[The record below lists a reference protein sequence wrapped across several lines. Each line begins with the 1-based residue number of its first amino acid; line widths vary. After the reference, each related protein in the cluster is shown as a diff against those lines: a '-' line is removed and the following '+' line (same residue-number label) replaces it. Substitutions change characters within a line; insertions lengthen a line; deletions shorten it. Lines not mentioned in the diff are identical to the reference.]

1 MIKLRRSQFRNITT
15 IGCFLLFLLT
25 ASTSYAQE
33 VHDVGVQGGISTYL
47 GDFNN
52 VNVFKSPS
60 PYLGAHYRYNFDDYN
75 GVRVSANVG
84 QIRGSS
90 DSYEHFLPGI
100 PPVKEFSELF
110 FDLDVKY
117 EVNFRPFNPLTSRHE
132 FFSPYLL
139 VGIAAYYYN
148 GNMLPA
154 IPFGAGVKV
163 AATRRITLGLE
174 MQLSKTFN
182 DELDFYKNVGNKS
195 SFISNNDWFF
205 TCGFVFSYR
214 LNLGQKICPVY
225 L

>member
-1 MIKLRRSQFRNITT
+1 MLRRLQVRYITT
-15 IGCFLLFLLT
+15 VSCALLFLLT
-25 ASTSYAQE
+25 AFSSHAQE
-33 VHDVGVQGGISTYL
+33 VHDVGIQGGLSTYL

-52 VNVFKSPS
+52 INVLKSPS
-60 PYLGAHYRYNFDDYN
+60 PYLGAHYRYNLDDYN
-75 GVRVSANVG
+75 GVRISANIG
-84 QIRGSS
+84 KIRGSS
-90 DSYEHFLPGI
+90 ESYGYFLPGI
-100 PPVKEFSELF
+100 PPAKEFSELF

-117 EVNFRPFNPLTSRHE
+117 EVNFRPFNPLTARHE

-148 GNMLPA
+148 GNLLPA

-163 AATRRITLGLE
+163 AATRRITLGVE
-174 MQLSKTFN
+174 MQLSKTFS
-182 DELDFYKNVGNKS
+182 DELDFYKNVGNKG

-214 LNLGQKICPVY
+214 LNLGQKLCPVY